1 MAGNAVVE
9 EIFAK
14 YLPNFLF
21 ILLRTSIVMSF
32 LPVFSSKNLP
42 THFKIGFVVVISL
55 VLSSVVDI
63 KVSLPELPFFVI
75 QEVLFGIVFG
85 MAARAIFMA
94 VEMAGQIMSNVMGL
108 SIATAFNPEMGQS
121 TEVARFFGL
130 ATVLVFLTVDGHH
143 DLILAFVKSYEI
155 LHPGSIQ
162 TEGLIARAISGGSNL
177 FIMALKIS
185 APVVIVMFILNMVLG
200 FLYKAA
206 PQMNIFFIGY
216 PVFIFVG
223 FFVMLICIPVFI
235 NLIADNFDSV
245 RDELAR
251 VLSLARG

>member
-1 MAGNAVVE
+1 MAA

-32 LPVFSSKNLP
+32 LPVFSSRNLP
-42 THFKIGFVVVISL
+42 AHFKIGLVVVFSL
-55 VLSSVVDI
+55 VLSSVVEF
-63 KVSLPELPFFVI
+63 KVSLPDLPLLII
-75 QEVLFGIVFG
+75 QEVLFGIVLG
-85 MAARAIFMA
+85 SAARAIFMA
-94 VEMAGQIMSNVMGL
+94 VEMAGQIISNVMGL
-108 SIATAFNPEMGQS
+108 SIATSFNPEIGQS
-121 TEVARFFGL
+121 TEIARFFGL
-130 ATVLVFLTVDGHH
+130 VTMLIFLTVDAHH
-143 DLILAFVKSYEI
+143 DLIYAFVKSYEI
-155 LHPGSIQ
+155 LPPGSIQ
-162 TEGLIARAISGGSNL
+162 TEGLITRAISGGSNL
-177 FIMALKIS
+177 FIMAVKIS

-223 FFVMLICIPVFI
+223 FLTMLISMPVLV
-235 NLIADNFDSV
+235 NVLVDNFGNI

-251 VLSLARG
+251 VLALARG

>member
-1 MAGNAVVE
+1 MAA
-9 EIFAK
+9 EIFDK

-42 THFKIGFVVVISL
+42 LQFKIGFVVVIAF
-55 VLSSVVDI
+55 VLTPVVEI
-63 KVSLPELPFFVI
+63 KVSMPDLPFFIV
-75 QEVLFGIVFG
+75 QEILFGIVFG

-94 VEMAGQIMSNVMGL
+94 VEMAGQIMSNVMGI

-130 ATVLVFLTVDGHH
+130 STVLVFLTVDGHH
-143 DLILAFVKSYEI
+143 DLIYAFVKSYEI
-155 LHPGSIQ
+155 LQPGNIQ
-162 TEGLIARAISGGSNL
+162 TDGLITRAISGGSNL

-185 APVVIVMFILNMVLG
+185 APVAILIFILNMVLG

-223 FFVMLICIPVFI
+223 FFVMLISIPVFI
-235 NLIADNFDSV
+235 NLIVDNFSSI
-245 RDELAR
+245 RDELDRILA
-251 VLSLARG
+251 LARG

>member
-1 MAGNAVVE
+1 MAAE

-14 YLPNFLF
+14 YVPNFLF

-32 LPVFSSKNLP
+32 LPVFSSRNLP
-42 THFKIGFVVVISL
+42 PQFKIGFVVVISL
-55 VLSSVVDI
+55 VLSPIVQVKVVLED
-63 KVSLPELPFFVI
+63 LPLFVI

-85 MAARAIFMA
+85 MVARAIFMA

-130 ATVLVFLTVDGHH
+130 VTMLIFLTVDGHH
-143 DLILAFVKSYEI
+143 DLIYAFVKSYEI
-155 LHPGSIQ
+155 LQPGNIY

-177 FIMALKIS
+177 FIVALKIS
-185 APVVIVMFILNMVLG
+185 APVVIVMFILNIVLG

-223 FFVMLICIPVFI
+223 FLVMFLCIPVFV
-235 NLIADNFDSV
+235 NLIVDNFGSV
-245 RDELAR
+245 RDELSR